1 MTRCRNDIVMVKRQ
15 TPKRVELPTSRV
27 FYAKYKRVDKNL
39 YQRIW
44 KLEELIEEIQHK
56 EEYLE

>member
-1 MTRCRNDIVMVKRQ
+1 MVKRQ

-27 FYAKYKRVDKNL
+27 SYAKYKRVDKNL